1 MRRDAGPDACPDAY
15 LEAHADARANAQQ
28 RDTINALP
36 STRQPVRISAGTGAR
51 YRNAAVIHIAT
62 RYCAKPTDPKEPPM
76 NDPQCT
82 QFLADIRKP
91 LLALHKAIL
100 DHERAAY
107 EKEFG
112 PVTPAAFLQ
121 VLINGSGFRW
131 LTPLSTVIASVDEIL
146 DDDEADAGD
155 RLAIAEA
162 VVGLFSPDQPNNTFL
177 PRYLPL
183 LQADPA
189 ILHHHGEVAQLL
201 RGVQAK

>member
-1 MRRDAGPDACPDAY
+1 MHVPMPVSKPMPMHGPTPGNGMQSMRYHRRIY
-15 LEAHADARANAQQ
+15 LLALEREAARGIV
-28 RDTINALP
+28 TP
-36 STRQPVRISAGTGAR
+36 PVMR
-51 YRNAAVIHIAT
+51 IAT
-62 RYCAKPTDPKEPPM
+62 RYCVEPTDPKEPPM

-146 DDDEADAGD
+146 DDEEADAGD
-155 RLAIAEA
+155 RLAAAEA
-162 VVGLFSPDQPNNTFL
+162 LVGLFSPDQPNNAFL

-189 ILHHHGEVAQLL
+189 ILHYHGQVAQLL

>member
-1 MRRDAGPDACPDAY
+1 
-15 LEAHADARANAQQ
+15 
-28 RDTINALP
+28 
-36 STRQPVRISAGTGAR
+36 
-51 YRNAAVIHIAT
+51 
-62 RYCAKPTDPKEPPM
+62 M

-82 QFLADIRKP
+82 QFLSDIRKP

-100 DHERAAY
+100 DHERVAY

-146 DDDEADAGD
+146 DDEEADAGD
-155 RLAIAEA
+155 RLAAAEA
-162 VVGLFSPDQPNNTFL
+162 VVGLFSADQPNNSFL

-189 ILHHHGEVAQLL
+189 ILHHHGQVSQLL
-201 RGVQAK
+201 RDVQVK

>member
-1 MRRDAGPDACPDAY
+1 
-15 LEAHADARANAQQ
+15 
-28 RDTINALP
+28 
-36 STRQPVRISAGTGAR
+36 
-51 YRNAAVIHIAT
+51 
-62 RYCAKPTDPKEPPM
+62 M
-76 NDPQCT
+76 NDQQCT

-91 LLALHKAIL
+91 LLALHKSIL

-121 VLINGSGFRW
+121 ALINGSGFRW
-131 LTPLSTVIASVDEIL
+131 LAPLSTVIANVDEIL
-146 DDDEADAGD
+146 DDKEADATD
-155 RLAIAEA
+155 RFAAVEA
-162 VVGLFSPDQPNNTFL
+162 VSGLFSADVPNNVFL

-189 ILHHHGEVAQLL
+189 ILHHHGQVSQLL

>member
-1 MRRDAGPDACPDAY
+1 
-15 LEAHADARANAQQ
+15 
-28 RDTINALP
+28 
-36 STRQPVRISAGTGAR
+36 
-51 YRNAAVIHIAT
+51 
-62 RYCAKPTDPKEPPM
+62 M

-82 QFLADIRKP
+82 QFLSEIRKP

-146 DDDEADAGD
+146 DDKEADAGD
-155 RLAIAEA
+155 RLAAAEA
-162 VVGLFSPDQPNNTFL
+162 VTGLFSSDMPNNIFL

-183 LQADPA
+183 LQSDPG
-189 ILHHHGEVAQLL
+189 ILHHHGQVAQLL
-201 RGVQAK
+201 RGIEEKR